1 MGAHR
6 GRRQLFKAKSTK
18 LSLPKPSPDEASEGS
33 VFVMDPVPQGPLEL
47 ARKTLPPGITMF
59 GLNRGHPCLQ
69 GKTRGRGGKCLR
81 KTLLAPRA
89 QRPPL
94 SFLPPTSS
102 GCPGTF
108 QQAHAIL
115 PASPARTATAA
126 RMPLQ
131 LPSISSSSSRPGKTG
146 RKDSSRSLT
155 GTHHSAGGARAP
167 RVSPRMDEAAR
178 LGVLS
183 GSRLTWGLIRKAGA
197 WAHPTPAGS
206 GAAETSPTTC
216 LNDVTTSHPGP
227 CSSVR
232 IAAAQGLSPKLMYKS
247 WGAAGPP
254 RRLDARPGAWAARSR
269 LGHVSATVPSSPRK
283 RSCCPQCLR
292 SKGKADSEMQK

>member
-6 GRRQLFKAKSTK
+6 GRRQLSKAKSTK
-18 LSLPKPSPDEASEGS
+18 PSLPKPSPDEASEGS

-69 GKTRGRGGKCLR
+69 GKTRGHGGKCLR

-89 QRPPL
+89 QQPPL

-131 LPSISSSSSRPGKTG
+131 LPSISSSSSRPGKTR

-183 GSRLTWGLIRKAGA
+183 GSHLTWGLIRKAGA
-197 WAHPTPAGS
+197 WATPD
-206 GAAETSPTTC
+206 P
-216 LNDVTTSHPGP
+216 PG
-227 CSSVR
+227 
-232 IAAAQGLSPKLMYKS
+232 Q
-247 WGAAGPP
+247 GPP
-254 RRLDARPGAWAARSR
+254 RQARQP
-269 LGHVSATVPSSPRK
+269 VST
-283 RSCCPQCLR
+283 
-292 SKGKADSEMQK
+292 M